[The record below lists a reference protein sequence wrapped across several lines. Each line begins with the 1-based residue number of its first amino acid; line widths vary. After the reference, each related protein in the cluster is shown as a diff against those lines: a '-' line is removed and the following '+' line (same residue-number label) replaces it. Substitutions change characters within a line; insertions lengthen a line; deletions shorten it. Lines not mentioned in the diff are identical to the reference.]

1 MRKRSIASD
10 AGADAWRGVRDE
22 ERVMKAPGDFEAK
35 AGGFRG
41 ERIEAISRRWPR
53 GDLEA
58 KREDP
63 WRSEE
68 RRASQNQ
75 ICHNRHAR
83 GSCYKFRK
91 GEAFR
96 KCASY
101 AETATMRAL
110 RPTQPPIFQ
119 QFQDTPRS
127 VALIFLNQRS
137 SFDNISLNGSSAH
150 HPCRVVCN
158 KKEWTHNCFLL

>member
-1 MRKRSIASD
+1 MNARKPLSYMRKRSIASD
-10 AGADAWRGVRDE
+10 AGAGAWRGVRDE
-22 ERVMKAPGDFEAK
+22 GPGGFEAK
-35 AGGFRG
+35 DSKRSRDNGLGG
-41 ERIEAISRRWPR
+41 ISRRSGRNPR
-53 GDLEA
+53 
-58 KREDP
+58 
-63 WRSEE
+63 RSEE

-101 AETATMRAL
+101 AETAAMRAL

>member
-1 MRKRSIASD
+1 MNARKPLSYMRKRSIASD
-10 AGADAWRGVRDE
+10 AGAGAWRGVRDE
-22 ERVMKAPGDFEAK
+22 GPGE
-35 AGGFRG
+35 FRG
-41 ERIEAISRRWPR
+41 EGLEAISRRRPR
-53 GDLEA
+53 GISRRNE
-58 KREDP
+58 RNP
-63 WRSEE
+63 RRSEE

-101 AETATMRAL
+101 AEIATMRAL
-110 RPTQPPIFQ
+110 RPMQPPIFQ

-127 VALIFLNQRS
+127 DALIFLNQRS
-137 SFDNISLNGSSAH
+137 SFGNIPLNGSSAH
-150 HPCRVVCN
+150 RPCRVVCN